1 MVKDKLF
8 LIVVVERLLRII
20 THRVVFWVEFVVGV
34 CFGCRL
40 VVVVVGAATS
50 SGIKTKLIKLQLSEK
65 A

>member
-40 VVVVVGAATS
+40 VVVGAATS

>member
-20 THRVVFWVEFVVGV
+20 TRRVCFGLYFVVGV
-34 CFGCRL
+34 CFSCRL
-40 VVVVVGAATS
+40 VVVVVVAATS